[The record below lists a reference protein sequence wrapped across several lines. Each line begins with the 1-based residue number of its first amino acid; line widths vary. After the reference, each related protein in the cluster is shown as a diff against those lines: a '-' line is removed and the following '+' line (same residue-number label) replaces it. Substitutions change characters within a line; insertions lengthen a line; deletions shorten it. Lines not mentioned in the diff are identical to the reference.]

1 MANFGGPS
9 YSGQVLIP
17 LLRQYL
23 RPYHW
28 PILVV
33 IFFQL
38 VQTMASLY
46 LPGLNAKIIDDGVA
60 KGDTDYIW
68 RVGALMIGVTIVQV
82 VCNIVAVYVGA
93 KVAMAVGRDLR
104 AGVFASVE
112 SFSSQEVKAF
122 GAPTLITRN
131 TNDVQQ
137 VQLLLFVG
145 LTMLVAAPI
154 TGIGGLGM
162 AMREDVPL
170 SGIFLIVLPV
180 LTVTLGLIIA
190 RMRPLFRTMQIRI
203 DTLNH
208 IMREQITGVRVV
220 RAFVR
225 EDHETERFGEANEL
239 NREVAVSVGKLMSLF
254 FPLLMGVMNLSVV
267 LALWW
272 GASRVG
278 SGNLEIGQLIA
289 FQQYLI
295 QTLMAVMMATFMFM
309 IWPRSEVSAER
320 ITEVLETKPSIDMEP
335 DVPQVTLDGGR
346 LEVNNA
352 TYSYPGAE
360 QDVIHNVSLTATPG
374 QTTAIVGSTGSGKST
389 LLGLITR
396 LFDVSSGVVR
406 IDGHDVRGLRPAD
419 VWAAIG
425 LVPQKAL
432 LFSGTIASSL
442 RFGKSDASEDELWHA
457 LEVAQAADFVRA
469 LPDGLE
475 SDVSQGGSN
484 FSGGQRQRLAIA
496 RAFVKQPKIYIF
508 DDSFS
513 ALDYATD
520 AALRQAMRAETTDA
534 AVVIV
539 AQRISTIRNAE
550 TIVVLDEGCVVG
562 TGTHNELMESCEVYR
577 EIVFS
582 QISAQEA
589 L

>member
-1 MANFGGPS
+1 MTAAGHE
-9 YSGQVLIP
+9 V
-17 LLRQYL
+17 
-23 RPYHW
+23 
-28 PILVV
+28 
-33 IFFQL
+33 
-38 VQTMASLY
+38 
-46 LPGLNAKIIDDGVA
+46 KIIQRFAGRRLRFPADRILRIAVKHHD
-60 KGDTDYIW
+60 
-68 RVGALMIGVTIVQV
+68 VQV

>member
-1 MANFGGPS
+1 M
-9 YSGQVLIP
+9 LIP